1 MLYTPKY
8 ILVAELDKKVCE
20 CSECK
25 KFRVLYN
32 HSQMTESKNE
42 DICDST
48 SDIIA
53 VCSKCSRMY
62 RFDMR
67 YIKNGSDQ
75 KRTVSN
81 IREISETN
89 SQVREHIKRTYGSY
103 EALFTI
109 RSEDFITKIV
119 KKKEVENGKY
129 TEYVYME
136 K

>member
-67 YIKNGSDQ
+67 YIKNCLLYTSPSQRD
-75 KRTVSN
+75 RT
-81 IREISETN
+81 
-89 SQVREHIKRTYGSY
+89 
-103 EALFTI
+103 
-109 RSEDFITKIV
+109 RSR
-119 KKKEVENGKY
+119 
-129 TEYVYME
+129 MPSSA
-136 K
+136 

>member
-89 SQVREHIKRTYGSY
+89 SQVREHIKRNYGSY
-103 EALFTI
+103 EGLFTI

-119 KKKEVENGKY
+119 EEKEVENGKY